1 VRWSGGLRARRL
13 QAAATGAGPAPASVT
28 VRDLTGSEFI
38 VATQRLLDGRYQTER
53 LLGSGGMATVWYGRD
68 LRLDRPI
75 AIKELS
81 GEGLSQPKA
90 LERFNREAH
99 AVGRLSH
106 PNIVSVYDFGTQDG
120 DPYLVMELVEGPT
133 VAKLLDDGPLPVPDV
148 LAIASQT
155 CDGLA
160 AAHAAGII
168 HRDIKPANLIVGP
181 AGVVKICDFGVAR
194 LQDTAGHADLTRSAT
209 AMGSPMYMAPEQ
221 ISGGPVDPRTD
232 LYALGCTMYA
242 MLAGHPPF
250 STGGALSIA
259 HQHITQPPE
268 PVRARRPEVP
278 AQVETLVADL
288 LAKTPDGRP
297 PDAAAVRARIVAMI
311 ADPAIP
317 AARSTLRQSA
327 VPDAMAS
334 ATAGADRP
342 ASPAGQPAPV
352 GHVEPAEQDADEAKT
367 VVVRS
372 PGAAPASTP
381 LMTGNPP
388 SSPAGRS
395 PSQATRR
402 RVRAAAALVA
412 AVAVLAIVILAL
424 RMFRSGPE
432 AAAERPA
439 VSGVS
444 SAPAAANPV
453 PSAAPAP
460 STASSP
466 KATSSPSA
474 FPSAAAPTSST
485 AAPPTQTASPPP
497 ADPIVALRRSIQQQ
511 VDAGN
516 LNTDTASDLNHM
528 VDDLAKSIT
537 TANTDDETKRL
548 KALRDKLTNLN
559 REGKLSADGYRVLS
573 ADVDQFPIKLG

>member
-1 VRWSGGLRARRL
+1 VRA
-13 QAAATGAGPAPASVT
+13 QPEAAAIGAGSAPASAT
-28 VRDLTGSEFI
+28 VGDLTGREFI
-38 VATQRLLDGRYQTER
+38 VTTERLLDGRYQPER
-53 LLGSGGMATVWYGRD
+53 LLGSGGMAAVWYGRD

-81 GEGLSQPKA
+81 GEGLSQPMA

-168 HRDIKPANLIVGP
+168 HRDIKPANLILSP
-181 AGVVKICDFGVAR
+181 TGVVKVCDFGVAR
-194 LQDTAGHADLTRSAT
+194 LLDTTGHADLTRSAT

-242 MLAGHPPF
+242 MLAGNPPF
-250 STGGALSIA
+250 STGGPLSIA
-259 HQHITQPPE
+259 HQHITRPPE
-268 PVRARRPEVP
+268 PLRARRPEVP
-278 AQVETLVADL
+278 PQVEALVADL

-297 PDAAAVRARIVAMI
+297 PDAAAVRARVVAMI

-317 AARSTLRQSA
+317 TPPSTLRQSA
-327 VPDAMAS
+327 VPDAMAL
-334 ATAGADRP
+334 ATVAAGGP
-342 ASPAGQPAPV
+342 ASPAAQPATV
-352 GHVEPAEQDADEAKT
+352 GHVEPAEPDADETKT
-367 VVVRS
+367 VVVPS
-372 PGAAPASTP
+372 PGAALASTP
-381 LMTGNPP
+381 LVTGNPP
-388 SSPAGRS
+388 SGPTGGSPL
-395 PSQATRR
+395 PATRR
-402 RVRAAAALVA
+402 RIRAAAAVVA
-412 AVAVLAIVILAL
+412 AVALLAIVILAL
-424 RMFRSGPE
+424 RIFRSGPE
-432 AAAERPA
+432 SATEHPA

-453 PSAAPAP
+453 PSAVPAP

-474 FPSAAAPTSST
+474 FPSAAAPTSGT
-485 AAPPTQTASPPP
+485 AAPPTQTAPPPP
-497 ADPIVALRRSIQQQ
+497 ADPIVALRQAIRQQ

-537 TANTDDETKRL
+537 TDNTDDETKKL
-548 KALRDKLTNLN
+548 KALRDKLTSLHK
-559 REGKLSADGYRVLS
+559 EGKLSADGYRVLS
-573 ADVDQFPIKLG
+573 ADVEQLAAKLG